1 MCTYILT
8 AGYAAE
14 PFDDRQVDR
23 FLQQMEAR
31 VDQMRR
37 AVDEKKV
44 GSQVQSIVT
53 TKTIPTLFVGSPL
66 RACSC
71 CVYLHLS
78 ILQVAVRSAPPPPP
92 PPHCT
97 RLPSYTLLTA
107 FYTGHACAKSL
118 ISWWVNLH

>member
-8 AGYAAE
+8 AGYATE

-31 VDQMRR
+31 VAQRR
-37 AVDEKKV
+37 QAVDEKKV

-66 RACSC
+66 RACSR

-78 ILQVAVRSAPPPPP
+78 ILQVAVRSAPPPPLHQAASTP
-92 PPHCT
+92 CSQ
-97 RLPSYTLLTA
+97 PSIQDMRVL
-107 FYTGHACAKSL
+107 SL
-118 ISWWVNLH
+118 